1 MWTTKDG
8 FVLRRRW
15 GTVLLLIA
23 SACSAAS
30 LPSTGEHGGASTGG
44 GGGGGGGNAGGAAG
58 SGTGGGATGTAG
70 GTTTPGTGGTGNNST
85 TPTMP
90 GTGSL
95 ANGLPT
101 AGPLDAGRVT
111 MRRLNVNEWSN
122 TVRDLFGTSTTFTAS
137 FPSDSSVDNFD
148 TVGSSLT
155 YSDLLFSSQNAGAV
169 AAIAE
174 LLKRPVGDPIRSKIM
189 LCEPTAATA
198 STCYSTIL
206 TAFMK
211 SAWRRAVT
219 TAEVQTEV
227 MLATTVQTL
236 QTTAGSAT
244 AVTDGLS
251 AAFQSVLDS
260 PYFLFH
266 VELGSPNYSLTSTAT
281 TPLSDY
287 EIASRLSYFLW
298 GSMPDATL
306 TTAADMGML
315 AKGGATVS
323 AQVTRML
330 ADPKATSLGTDFA
343 GQWLNVKDD
352 SLVSPDPTMFPT
364 VDNALLA
371 SIAPE
376 TTAFFNG
383 MIANN
388 APLTDIVQANY
399 GYVNG
404 RLAQFYGLSGVP
416 ATQTTF
422 TKVSLAGTQRTA
434 GVLTQE
440 TFLTTQAFPT
450 RTSPVLRGNWVLTN
464 MLCSPPPSPPPNVP
478 MFPMVPANQTVRQ
491 TLMTHQSIPSCAG
504 CHVSIDNAGF
514 PFELFDAVGNYRT
527 TDNGQMIDPSGG
539 LYPAGSSTL
548 TALNS
553 PTAIGSF
560 IAQDPRFTACV
571 VKQALTYGVG
581 RTFDAADAT
590 AYITGIAAPLQ
601 KSGTWQ
607 GLLQAVATSDAFL
620 TTRGGP

>member
-1 MWTTKDG
+1 
-8 FVLRRRW
+8 
-15 GTVLLLIA
+15 
-23 SACSAAS
+23 
-30 LPSTGEHGGASTGG
+30 
-44 GGGGGGGNAGGAAG
+44 
-58 SGTGGGATGTAG
+58 
-70 GTTTPGTGGTGNNST
+70 
-85 TPTMP
+85 
-90 GTGSL
+90 
-95 ANGLPT
+95 
-101 AGPLDAGRVT
+101 
-111 MRRLNVNEWSN
+111 
-122 TVRDLFGTSTTFTAS
+122 
-137 FPSDSSVDNFD
+137 
-148 TVGSSLT
+148 
-155 YSDLLFSSQNAGAV
+155 
-169 AAIAE
+169 
-174 LLKRPVGDPIRSKIM
+174 M

-227 MLATTVQTL
+227 TLATTVQTA

-244 AVTDGLS
+244 AVIDGLS
-251 AAFQSVLDS
+251 AALQSVLDS

-306 TTAADMGML
+306 TAAADMGML
-315 AKGGATVS
+315 SKGGATVS

-343 GQWLNVKDD
+343 GQWLSVKDD
-352 SLVSPDPTMFPT
+352 SLVSPDPTMFPN

-399 GYVNG
+399 DYVNG
-404 RLAQFYGLSGVP
+404 RLAQFYGISGVP

-422 TKVSLAGTQRTA
+422 TKVSLSGTQRTA

-450 RTSPVLRGNWVLTN
+450 RTSPVLRGNWLLTN
-464 MLCSPPPSPPPNVP
+464 MLCSPPPAPPPNVP
-478 MFPMVPANQTVRQ
+478 LFPTVPPNQTVRQ

-514 PFELFDAVGNYRT
+514 PFELFDAVGTYRT
-527 TDNGQMIDPSGG
+527 TDNGQTIDPSGG
-539 LYPAGSSTL
+539 LYPAGLEHADHAEQPDSHRRVHRPGP
-548 TALNS
+548 ALHGVRGEAS
-553 PTAIGSF
+553 PDLRSGSHF
-560 IAQDPRFTACV
+560 RRCRRNGLHHGHRRPPPEERNLARAAPGRRNQRRLPHHS
-571 VKQALTYGVG
+571 G
-581 RTFDAADAT
+581 RTVMSNDT
-590 AYITGIAAPLQ
+590 
-601 KSGTWQ
+601 K
-607 GLLQAVATSDAFL
+607 
-620 TTRGGP
+620 GGDVT